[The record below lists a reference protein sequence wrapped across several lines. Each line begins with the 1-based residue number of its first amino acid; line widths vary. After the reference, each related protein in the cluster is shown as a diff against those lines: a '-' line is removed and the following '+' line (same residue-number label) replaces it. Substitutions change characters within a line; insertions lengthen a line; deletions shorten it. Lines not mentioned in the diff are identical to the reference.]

1 VDWSRFNLHGDAPTR
16 AFETFTGILFERWC
30 QREYSSSLEQTIFVN
45 GSGGDGGV
53 EAYTILNNGD
63 LVGLQAK
70 WFTDPLQDSQINQI
84 KSSLNTA
91 AEVRPKLTRYI
102 VTIPK
107 DLSDVRRKGKTVT
120 TERDRW
126 NNFIQEANQEHAH
139 ITIDLWDETKLTELL
154 AELGSEGLTRY
165 WFESSVIDLKSLQLK
180 FQQAQYG
187 WLSNR
192 YYPSQHQYGQIQ
204 DNLQLRLNGTIHFY
218 EEWLREAKRILAVFK
233 KSLGNIQRLDRYP
246 KVRKD
251 PNSSIILVLV
261 EEFFTKAIVEQEEI
275 IRLLSISH
283 SFPIS
288 FNIQPLDYNDYRS
301 SFYDLFD
308 LLSREETNSEE
319 RINST
324 EKVADQIQEAI
335 ESFNSRRITLRRFQ
349 KLSYPVIY
357 SGEAGI
363 GKTHALANTVQKHL
377 KRGKPAI
384 LIRARDVNLKD
395 SWDKIIADA
404 VGEPSWNL
412 QQICDALV
420 ATAVQSEVR
429 AASNKLSPVRV
440 LIAIDG
446 LDESV
451 RAIEWA
457 EKIGEITPIAKQ
469 YPRILFAFSLR
480 ESLLDRFRT
489 HFIDLDL
496 DNVYIRDSD
505 APIDEIFKSYCKL
518 NQIQCPALVR
528 WALRTPF
535 AIQIF
540 AELYK
545 GQKIDLVILEDFSL
559 VKLIDRKIT
568 KIEEEFRSK
577 NNIHIETIPLRNC
590 LRAITKSCLNQAKG
604 IPEDEVLTIIEN
616 AQTPSGIFS
625 RSQLL
630 NILNQCSDRG
640 LLLKQ
645 ARYDREDP
653 LTGETYTWQ
662 LTNQNITDFLLAY
675 EAFQLVKSDPDQYLD
690 LPPYLE
696 KHPEAIVLAIHLLS
710 EKGFNFYK
718 SKLWSNSI
726 QNTRR
731 ESIQLTVLSTIPV
744 NYSATYQQWVQDLF
758 VRDMPTCQEVLR
770 RLVEPCL
777 RLSNHPY
784 GAKFVHEILLPLKV
798 ANRDLFWSGP
808 YYIPHN
814 HGAKWEG
821 TVRNPVLETLGLAD
835 DDKWDSAPLL
845 LAWATTTVNNGNR
858 RRIRSSIAQWGH
870 NKPSELLKLIEKA
883 LETNDPQMREDI
895 MLSTYGAACL
905 VRPDETWLDLC
916 NWIVDFFFKPN
927 SIGDARNAVVRH
939 CATSIIMRCSICGVS
954 IPEQQQNYVNNF
966 TIDSNKLLQIDRDA
980 ALNVRDHG
988 GYPPIDDD
996 LAWYVVPN
1004 AVETFFNSIKD
1015 FIFNPKPHTS
1025 AQAFIKKYA
1034 KSYNLPDLNPRQFT
1048 FGFIREYINRL
1059 GWSEDIFYGSP
1070 NGGKD
1075 GEILGADIA
1084 ILRKHHQASHGE
1096 RSVVSTF
1103 AEKYVWIATH
1113 ELIGILVTCL
1123 PAYDDS
1129 DRPFDL
1135 PVSLS
1140 LLVEINNPATDLRQ
1154 PELDEDDLIIPF
1166 PDLSPDAPLLSELQ
1180 IDRSNEWVE
1189 KAPLPTIESLIQIDP
1204 SGLPEYAKRYEWLAL
1219 QSFANFTNDDSQSI
1233 SALWTSCFTISKLRL
1248 STLRNGVIDKNTW
1261 WDIHKFKGGIRSAE
1275 FYQDPS
1281 EVVWAKWIQD
1291 IECDRDLIIQDISGK
1306 NRKIAAKATSCKF
1319 HWQNSEAEV
1328 EEWIPTSNLCQHLKI
1343 VDFQN
1348 GRFIN
1353 DAGDIVCLS
1362 LKQDTKENSFH
1373 TLVIRKDI
1381 MDEYLKKNKLAI
1393 VWGVRIFR
1401 EPSSTFAMLSE
1412 QGQRMF
1418 RDYKSIV
1425 IRSKTGLET
1434 IHHNDV
1440 IQAWGAKEIDV
1451 D

>member
-16 AFETFTGILFERWC
+16 AFESLTGIIFELWC
-30 QREYSSSLEQTIFVN
+30 RREYNSSLQQVIFVN

-53 EAYTILNNGD
+53 EAYALLNNGD
-63 LVGLQAK
+63 LIGLQAK
-70 WFTDPLQDSQINQI
+70 WFREPLQDSQITQI
-84 KSSLNTA
+84 KSSLTTA
-91 AEVRPKLTRYI
+91 ATVRPKLIRYI
-102 VTIPK
+102 VTIPR
-107 DLSDVRRKGKTVT
+107 DLGDVRRKSKTVT

-126 NNFIQEANQEHAH
+126 NNFVSTARLEYPNIAIE
-139 ITIDLWDETKLTELL
+139 LWDETTLTSLL
-154 AELGSEGLTRY
+154 AELGSEGLTRF
-165 WFESSVIDLKSLQLK
+165 WFESSIVDLESLKLK
-180 FQQAQYG
+180 LAQAQHG
-187 WLSNR
+187 WLANR
-192 YYPSQHQYGQIQ
+192 YYPLQHQCGQIQ
-204 DNLQLRLNGTIHFY
+204 DDLNLRLNGTECFGDK
-218 EEWLREAKRILAVFK
+218 WLQEVKKVLALLK
-233 KSLGNIQRLDRYP
+233 KSQLNIQRLDRYQ
-246 KVRKD
+246 KVNNN
-251 PNSSIILVLV
+251 PNATDIIFQVGESIG
-261 EEFFTKAIVEQEEI
+261 KAIAEQEELD
-275 IRLLSISH
+275 RLLSNSY
-283 SFPIS
+283 SFPAKLNS
-288 FNIQPLDYNDYRS
+288 GKVDLDYS
-301 SFYDLFD
+301 SIYQLIDIL
-308 LLSREETNSEE
+308 SEE
-319 RINST
+319 DSNAEKGYNST
-324 EKVADQIQEAI
+324 KKIREQLENTVECWNNR
-335 ESFNSRRITLRRFQ
+335 EITPRLLNR
-349 KLSYPVIY
+349 LGCPVIY
-357 SGEAGI
+357 VGEPGI
-363 GKTHALANTVQKHL
+363 GKTHALVNTVEQHIQQN
-377 KRGKPAI
+377 KPAI
-384 LIRARDVNLKD
+384 LIRARDINLSY
-395 SWDKIIADA
+395 SWDKIIATA
-404 VGEPSWNL
+404 VGEPNWNL
-412 QQICDALV
+412 RQVCDALN
-420 ATAVQSEVR
+420 ASAVQSEVR
-429 AASNKLSPVRV
+429 AVNGKQSSPVRI

-446 LDESV
+446 LDETTG
-451 RAIEWA
+451 AIKWGD
-457 EKIGEITPIAKQ
+457 KIGEIVPISQK
-469 YPRILFAFSLR
+469 YPRLLFVFSVR
-480 ESLLDRFRT
+480 GSLFECINDRVDRGSNFDCQ
-489 HFIDLDL
+489 I
-496 DNVYIRDSD
+496 IQDSD
-505 APIDEIFKSYCKL
+505 APLDKIFESYCQL
-518 NQIQCPALVR
+518 NHIHCSSLVR
-528 WALRTPF
+528 WALQTPF
-535 AIQIF
+535 AIQLF

-545 GQKIDLVILEDFSL
+545 GQSIHNVVFEDFSL
-559 VKLIDRKIT
+559 VKLISKKIDR
-568 KIEEEFRSK
+568 IEIEIRDK
-577 NNIHIETIPLRNC
+577 NNFPNGITPVRNSLRAIARNC
-590 LRAITKSCLNQAKG
+590 LNRVEG
-604 IPEDEVLTIIEN
+604 IPEEEILEIVE
-616 AQTPSGIFS
+616 QSQKPSSILS
-625 RSQLL
+625 RPQLL
-630 NILNQCSDRG
+630 DILNQCSDRG
-640 LLLKQ
+640 LLLKRTQ
-645 ARYDREDP
+645 YNIED
-653 LTGETYTWQ
+653 LLDGDTYTWDLASQ
-662 LTNQNITDFLLAY
+662 SITDFLLAC
-675 EAFQLVKSDPDQYLD
+675 EAFFSVKDNSDKYLN

-696 KHPEAIVLAIHLLS
+696 KYPDAVLLS
-710 EKGFNFYK
+710 INLISETGFDFYN
-718 SKLWSNSI
+718 SKLWADSI
-726 QNTRR
+726 HSKRR
-731 ESIQLTVLSTIPV
+731 ENIQLTVLSMI
-744 NYSATYQQWVQDLF
+744 ATNHSVKYLDWVKELF
-758 VRDMPTCQEVLR
+758 IHDMPTCQEILR

-777 RLSNHPY
+777 RIPNHPY
-784 GAKFVHEILLPLKV
+784 GANFVHETLLPLSV
-798 ANRDLFWSGP
+798 ADRDLFWSGP

-821 TVRNPVLETLGLAD
+821 TARNPVLETLDLAD

-858 RRIRSSIAQWGH
+858 RRIRSSIARWGH
-870 NKPSELLKLIEKA
+870 DKPSELLKLIEKA
-883 LETNDPQMREDI
+883 LETNDPQMREDM
-895 MLSTYGAACL
+895 MLSAYGAACL

-916 NWIVDFFFKPN
+916 NWIVDFFFKPD
-927 SIGDARNAVVRH
+927 SIGDARNAIVRH

-1034 KSYNLPDLNPRQFT
+1034 KYYNSPDLNPRQFT
-1048 FGFIREYINRL
+1048 FGFIREYINQL

-1096 RSVVSTF
+1096 RSSISTF

-1113 ELIGILVTCL
+1113 ELIGILATCL

-1180 IDRSNEWVE
+1180 IDRSNEWVT
-1189 KAPLPTIESLIQIDP
+1189 KAPLPPIESLIQIDP
-1204 SGLPEYAKRYEWLAL
+1204 ACLPECAKHYEWLAL

-1233 SALWTSCFTISKLRL
+1233 SALWTSCFTISKRHL
-1248 STLRNGVIDKNTW
+1248 STLRNGIVEENTC
-1261 WDIHKFKGGIRSAE
+1261 WDIHKFQGGIRSAE